1 MEIRILRDS
10 ERFEALRLAR
20 EVFLSF
26 EAPEYSEE
34 GVWEFLG
41 YLDGEARIHSL
52 QMFGAFL
59 RGGMAGMLAMA
70 PNGHISL
77 FFVAERFHRQ
87 GIGRALFHA
96 VLNEYAGQRLTVNS
110 SPYAVPVY
118 RRLGFADTDCEQCVN
133 GIRYT
138 PMTYPGETFHSY
150 LFESGKWYAEGTYF
164 DAHGQSFP
172 LSGEVELVREEG
184 RWILGGWMEVRTAPP
199 LRFTNDYKIQTS
211 SHSGTLIW
219 ESFNP
224 ALGAMR
230 GTFELIGKYVLS
242 SYRSEDGRYSG
253 AETLIRTGEASYE
266 NFGAAFD
273 GKSKMS
279 SWIVRIKRVSS

>member
-10 ERFEALRLAR
+10 ERIEALQLAR
-20 EVFLSF
+20 EVFLGF

-34 GVWEFLG
+34 GVREFLG
-41 YLDGEARIHSL
+41 YLDREARIHSL

-59 RGGMAGMLAMA
+59 RGGLAGMLAMA

-87 GIGRALFHA
+87 GIGRALFQA
-96 VLNEYAGQRLTVNS
+96 VLNEYAGQRLTVHS
-110 SPYAVPVY
+110 SPYAVPAY

-133 GIRYT
+133 GIRYI

-150 LFESGKWYAEGTYF
+150 LFESGRWRAEGTYF

-172 LSGEVELVREEG
+172 LSGEVELIRERG
-184 RWILGGWMEVRTAPP
+184 HWTLGGWMEVRTASP
-199 LRFTNDYKIQTS
+199 LRFTNDYTIHTS
-211 SHSGTLIW
+211 SHPGTLLW
-219 ESFNP
+219 ESHNP

-242 SYRSEDGRYSG
+242 SYPSEDGR
-253 AETLIRTGEASYE
+253 
-266 NFGAAFD
+266 
-273 GKSKMS
+273 
-279 SWIVRIKRVSS
+279 